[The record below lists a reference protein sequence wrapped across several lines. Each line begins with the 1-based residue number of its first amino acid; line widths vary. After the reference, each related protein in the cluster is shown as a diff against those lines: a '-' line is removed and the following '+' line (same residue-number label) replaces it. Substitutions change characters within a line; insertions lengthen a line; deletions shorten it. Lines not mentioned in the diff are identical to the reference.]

1 MDLRNNSMQFA
12 NHPQY
17 PQPFTPAKIPAEIKY
32 VHNSYRLVINSA
44 DRDRSIYRNPNEFKI
59 ILPRRY
65 RNISS
70 IECGL
75 IALPNFSNS
84 EKYFLIEIE
93 EICDGPYD
101 SLNQYISDAIALVPN
116 RHALGNYNYILES
129 PGDTSFIKN
138 YIKKFVDTPLA
149 SLSTLTLRIRK
160 PSGDIV
166 NFGQDL
172 YPYDRPYDFSET
184 ETSLNVGLNRL
195 TINTIG
201 NDLGL
206 NNQKDM
212 IEIYDAKIKY
222 QELQSN
228 GLVTVTEPLNELN
241 RSWEATP
248 EGTNQNFFIETT
260 NEITTKINNFTVNFT
275 NWTITG
281 KWRRAKNQNGYY
293 SRVQIDSIS
302 IVDKV
307 LTITTLTA
315 HNLNKYDRIFITN
328 NENTET
334 TAWYNNYHIVTEIDN
349 TLHDHDGDPNTD
361 EVPKNNVFKI
371 SADNIALDDITYIPL
386 RPDQH
391 DPENNEANLPIDTTL
406 VNVEDPNFSENV
418 LPTAPNFG
426 FVQKYGEPDPSI
438 QNMFIF
444 NINTRDEDNQQ
455 VTSQNIPYG
464 NL

>member
-44 DRDRSIYRNPNEFKI
+44 DRDRSLYRNPNEFKI

-116 RHALGNYNYILES
+116 RHGLGNYNYILET

-149 SLSTLTLRIRK
+149 SLSTFTLRVRK

-172 YPYDRPYDFSET
+172 YPYDRPYDFSVT
-184 ETSLNVGLNRL
+184 ETSLVGFTL
-195 TINTIG
+195 TINTPN
-201 NDLGL
+201 NDLGVNL
-206 NNQKDM
+206 NDPSENT

-222 QELQSN
+222 QKQQSN
-228 GLVTVTEPLNELN
+228 GLVTVTEQLHELN
-241 RSWEATP
+241 GSYPTTP
-248 EGTNQNFFIETT
+248 AGNNSNFT
-260 NEITTKINNFTVNFT
+260 ITTTISHT
-275 NWTITG
+275 NIDDKTGSDKWIITG
-281 KWRRAKNQNGYY
+281 KWRRAKHVNGYY
-293 SRVQIDSIS
+293 SRVEIIGANLVGS
-302 IVDKV
+302 
-307 LTITTLTA
+307 TITIETSEKHYLKL
-315 HNLNKYDRIFITN
+315 HDRIFITY
-328 NENTET
+328 NTYDPNQPT
-334 TAWYNNYHIVTEIDN
+334 TAWYNNYHIVIEEIDS
-349 TLHDHDGDPNTD
+349 
-361 EVPKNNVFKI
+361 KKFKI
-371 SADNIALDDITYIPL
+371 GADNIGLDDITHVPL
-386 RPDQH
+386 QDNEH
-391 DPENNEANLPIDTTL
+391 DPINNEADPDIDTTL
-406 VNVEDPNFSENV
+406 DGNDV
-418 LPTAPNFG
+418 PTGPNFG
-426 FVQKYGEPDPSI
+426 FIQKYGEPDPSI

>member
-1 MDLRNNSMQFA
+1 MDLRNNSIQFA

-44 DRDRSIYRNPNEFKI
+44 DRDRSLYRNPNEFKI

-149 SLSTLTLRIRK
+149 SLSTFTLRIRK

-172 YPYDRPYDFSET
+172 YPYNRPYDFSET
-184 ETSLNVGLNRL
+184 ETSLDVGLNRL

-201 NDLGL
+201 NDLGF

-260 NEITTKINNFTVNFT
+260 IEITNKIDNFTVNFT

-293 SRVQIDSIS
+293 SRVEITSANLVGNEITIS
-302 IVDKV
+302 
-307 LTITTLTA
+307 TA
-315 HNLNKYDRIFITN
+315 PSNHYLNIHDRIFITN
-328 NENTET
+328 DQIQPT
-334 TAWYNNYHIVTEIDN
+334 TAWYNNYHIVIDRIDS
-349 TLHDHDGDPNTD
+349 TT
-361 EVPKNNVFKI
+361 FKI
-371 SADNIALDDITYIPL
+371 GAENIGLDDIT
-386 RPDQH
+386 
-391 DPENNEANLPIDTTL
+391 LPPRLAEELDEDTVTIL
-406 VNVEDPNFSENV
+406 DGTDVP
-418 LPTAPNFG
+418 AANFG
-426 FVQKYGEPDPSI
+426 FLQKYGEPDPSI